1 MERHSRDCWKPD
13 GMIGAPDALALK
25 GLSQTSILPGLKNQ
39 EVPLGWGPGN
49 EAVTMYF
56 QVCGKAF

>member
-1 MERHSRDCWKPD
+1 M
-13 GMIGAPDALALK
+13 GAPDALALK

-49 EAVTMYF
+49 EVVTMYF
-56 QVCGKAF
+56 QVCGKAFLKKM